1 MKHIKILIILLI
13 VTLLLIPASL
23 MSAGQ
28 AMDESETLGYKQGE
42 ITGGGEAFHYEKTY
56 FWLKIYDAHNQLRF
70 QWNVDDRDTILK
82 GFDFSEKR
90 RGFVIFTETFD
101 PEERVYTLALQGP
114 NSRVLVTD
122 RCDKASYSPILIEET
137 NASEKVVF
145 IEEGATLVTFD
156 PGKKQI
162 LSREAFTKP
171 IFDLGKETID
181 GVPHITFKQLDR
193 GAIRS
198 LQRRFD
204 RSTLRKHSVTPMDQ
218 PVDSDA
224 LLPHQEDTGQSPIDY
239 MLNPKAILGF
249 GDSITYGKIWADLVP
264 HLGYVPRLEALVN
277 EQFFPDGDGFV
288 INEGNPG
295 ETIHAYP
302 EKLRDHPDKIATLRY
317 RGVLEKH
324 LAKYLLLHEGTND
337 TRFYDYDLAL
347 VYFDLEWMVDLALEM
362 GIQPVLST
370 LIPKDID
377 YYPSVRELDLE
388 RGRKISA
395 FIRALGQDLDLP
407 VVDFWE
413 VFSNHPDGY
422 KSLMGDYVHPGE
434 KGYQVMAEEWL
445 KALQGLVGPLTP
457 TGIDIIEETPSKI
470 TVQWD
475 HNQAAD
481 FSHYV
486 LEWGYSEDGLD
497 HSVEVTDTFYT
508 FYYNIMQSPF
518 YSHIYF
524 RLKAVDKAGINS
536 PYTDIYT
543 AVFPTLLN

>member
-1 MKHIKILIILLI
+1 MLI

-23 MSAGQ
+23 MSTGQ
-28 AMDESETLGYKQGE
+28 AMDDPEAIGYKTGE
-42 ITGGGEAFHYEKTY
+42 ITGGGETFHYEKTY
-56 FWLKIYDAHNQLRF
+56 FWLKIYDAHNQLTF
-70 QWNVDDRDTILK
+70 HWNVDDRDTILK
-82 GFDFSEKR
+82 GFDFSHKR
-90 RGFVIFTETFD
+90 QGFVIFTETFD
-101 PEERVYTLALQGP
+101 SEARVYTLAMQGP
-114 NSRVLVTD
+114 NNRVLVTD

-156 PGKKQI
+156 PQKRQS
-162 LSREAFTKP
+162 LNREAFAKP
-171 IFDLGKETID
+171 IFDLGKEIIE

-193 GAIRS
+193 GVVRS
-198 LQRRFD
+198 LQRNLQR
-204 RSTLRKHSVTPMDQ
+204 TTPRKHSLTQVKT

-224 LLPHQEDTGQSPIDY
+224 LLPHQEDTIQSPIDY

-302 EKLRDHPDKIATLRY
+302 EKLRDRPDKIATIRY

-362 GIQPVLST
+362 GMQPVLST

-395 FIRALGQDLDLP
+395 FIRALGQNLDLP
-407 VVDFWE
+407 VVDFWD

-457 TGIDIIEETPSKI
+457 SGIDIIEATPSKI

-475 HNQAAD
+475 QSQAAD

-497 HSVEVTDTFYT
+497 RSVEVTDTFYT

-536 PYTDIYT
+536 PYTEIYT
-543 AVFPTLLN
+543 AAFPTLLN